1 MALASA
7 AERMRKSILPAG
19 SANVPAPEDGWLDVA
34 RLARVEVTSEEPG
47 HPVEDAL
54 SPGGGSGWRA
64 GASGPQRVRLC
75 FDEPQRIQRIRLHFV
90 ETQRERRQEFVLR
103 WSADGRTFG
112 DIVRQQWNF
121 SPSGATS
128 ETENYAVAL
137 SEVAVLELCIIP
149 DVSGSDLRA
158 SLAEWRLA

>member
-1 MALASA
+1 M
-7 AERMRKSILPAG
+7 
-19 SANVPAPEDGWLDVA
+19 
-34 RLARVEVTSEEPG
+34 
-47 HPVEDAL
+47 
-54 SPGGGSGWRA
+54 
-64 GASGPQRVRLC
+64 
-75 FDEPQRIQRIRLHFV
+75 
-90 ETQRERRQEFVLR
+90 LR